1 MNRRE
6 FVAMLMAGGVI
17 TAAGVWMPGEKV
29 ISIPSRKFFVPTGT
43 LAWLDA
49 GDPHIVLD
57 GKVLAIPKYF
67 DVDIQGF
74 EIVQDLYGV
83 TKSQEAV

>member
-6 FVAMLMAGGVI
+6 FVAMLMAGAVV
-17 TAAGVWMPGEKV
+17 TAAGIWMPGDKL
-29 ISIPSRKFFVPTGT
+29 ISIPSRKIFIPPGT

-67 DVDIQGF
+67 DVDIRGF
-74 EIVQDLYGV
+74 EVIQEIV
-83 TKSQEAV
+83 TKSQE